1 MNPKMDNI
9 DDEWESFL
17 SSQNVADVE
26 MDTYHQDSIPNCFG
40 YHLAKEKE
48 ICEMTEPDKIVYD
61 GETPIASDIYIS
73 TKSKIAYLNQPIDL
87 NRIFWGI
94 HIIPYCIP
102 NEGIIKKQMKFNS
115 MTEEELNIIKE
126 NLKKEVYF
134 DEQIITSI
142 QNPTGRIKF
151 KDIRKISVGISKK
164 DIISYRIKKKS
175 AFYNCFVMIMRI
187 KIEGIYKEY
196 HIKIFNTGKI
206 EIPGVQNDDIYELI
220 LGRIINVLSPFISD
234 LDYNQ
239 KSITVLI
246 NSNFN
251 CGFYI
256 NREKLHE
263 LFKYKYNIQSI
274 YDPCSYPGIQS
285 KFYYNPNVEIQTG
298 SKIPESKKHLYDNII
313 EVSFMV
319 FRTGSILIVGMCDE
333 YVLYKI
339 YDFLKELLSKEF
351 HTINQKV
358 ITEDIKVNKDKK
370 KKIRKKV
377 LTVDI

>member
-1 MNPKMDNI
+1 MDNI

-17 SSQNVADVE
+17 SSQNVPEVE

-40 YHLAKEKE
+40 YHLTKEKE
-48 ICEMTEPDKIVYD
+48 ICVTDEPEKIVYD
-61 GETPIASDIYIS
+61 GEIPIATDIYIS

-187 KIEGIYKEY
+187 KIDSVFKEY

-220 LGRIINVLSPFISD
+220 LVRIIEVLSPFIND

-256 NREKLHE
+256 NREKLHQ

-298 SKIPESKKHLYDNII
+298 SKIPETKKHLYDNII

-333 YVLYKI
+333 HVLYKI
-339 YDFLKELLSKEF
+339 YDFLKELLSSEF
-351 HTINQKV
+351 HNINQKV
-358 ITEDIKVNKDKK
+358 ILEDIKVNKDKK

-377 LTVDI
+377 LTVDV